1 MQPETETTAAASH
14 FTICREYTGL
24 LITLWKGEGMTNE
37 ELVEKI
43 QAGKDVKE
51 NMEQLWNQN
60 TGMVAHIAWRY
71 RERAELDDL
80 MQEGFLGLQEAVRRY
95 DQTKGVPFINYAAYW
110 IKQVMVRYIKG
121 NGIVRIPEGQQ
132 SRIIQY
138 NRIVQAFQQ
147 KYCRMPTEAEMSHA
161 MDMTVKQLR
170 AFKRLARMAN
180 IGSLDRPVGE
190 EEDRL
195 SFHEIIASGI
205 DEQEVVLNSVEH
217 EQVSK
222 MLWGMVEEL
231 PGQQSGVIK
240 KYYKENM
247 TLKEIGEANGVT
259 IERIR
264 QLKEQGLRTLRNP
277 KRSRRLREFYP
288 DDRIY
293 SSGLSGNGIGTFSR
307 SWTSSTERTAM
318 KMIEKEQELRASRL
332 NYYREMWGEDFEENR
347 DIIDRLVE
355 SDLENARCGEKA
367 YPRRSRG
374 RI

>member
-1 MQPETETTAAASH
+1 
-14 FTICREYTGL
+14 
-24 LITLWKGEGMTNE
+24 MTNE

>member
-1 MQPETETTAAASH
+1 
-14 FTICREYTGL
+14 
-24 LITLWKGEGMTNE
+24 MTNE

-60 TGMVAHIAWRY
+60 TGMVAHIAWKY

-80 MQEGFLGLQEAVRRY
+80 MQEGFLGLQEAVRCY
-95 DQTKGVPFINYAAYW
+95 DQTKGVPFINYATYW
-110 IKQVMVRYIKG
+110 IKQVMVRYIKE
-121 NGIVRIPEGQQ
+121 NGTVRIPEYQQ
-132 SRIIQY
+132 NRIIQY

-147 KYCRMPTEAEMSHA
+147 KYCRMPTEAEMSHD
-161 MDMTVKQLR
+161 MNMTVKQLR
-170 AFKRLARMAN
+170 EFKRLARMAN
-180 IGSLDRPVGE
+180 IGSLDKPVGE
-190 EEDRL
+190 DGEL
-195 SFHEIIASGI
+195 SLHEIVPDCKDDKQA
-205 DEQEVVLNSVEH
+205 VLDSVEH
-217 EQVSK
+217 EQLSK
-222 MLWGMVEEL
+222 VLWGMVGEL
-231 PGQQSGVIK
+231 PEQQSGVIK
-240 KYYKENM
+240 KYYKDNM

-318 KMIEKEQELRASRL
+318 KMMEKEQELRASRL
-332 NYYREMWGEDFEENR
+332 NYYREIWGEDFEENR
-347 DIIDRLVE
+347 DIIDILVK
-355 SDLENARCGEKA
+355 SDLEKARRDRKA
-367 YPRRSRG
+367 YPRRSSG